1 MLRLFFILAFF
12 GISISSASWAANWNS
27 ADNEVKQNMQS
38 SKFASKT
45 INIFVPDLVLEQFKK
60 ADPSQKKKYC
70 DAQKSTWPK
79 ISEASKS
86 PPLRIK
92 GFNSRMDNGN
102 QVEGN
107 QASSAFYLKMSEAF
121 PDAMV
126 NEEHRDFI
134 LNQLYKWAKV
144 GALTKTLNCFATRSC
159 GKNWEQ
165 PDGQDPYPGH
175 DINHSLLR
183 GHFLAFGYFAAM
195 PSYMPNDQ
203 RHLIIQKWLTS
214 FLTDAPSKSR
224 RSRYMDPYKWGLLLK
239 GEINGKP
246 DKNLA
251 NKILKSSF
259 EHLYEDGSIK
269 DHTNRG
275 NRSLWYHSSGLNE
288 IMINMEVARKYGI
301 KIPKEMHARVQKSA
315 EIFVR
320 GLNDHAFM
328 DKWASQGYR
337 GKFVKGSQ
345 DYKRNLAS
353 VSGGVSWW
361 YIFQYRY
368 PNHPMANALR
378 SLTLQ
383 NPRTQDNLLGFG
395 IGCIYRS
402 LLPGIEGQANNLNA
416 TVLKSGKPP
425 FVKNSSNLISPFQVS
440 NANARMIDDKDD
452 YLSFRIK
459 LVKAN
464 ENQNGPNLDTLK
476 VMIDFK
482 GKSKKESG
490 EAEALR
496 LEIASDDFLNPS
508 QAEAVLSCKKS
519 TIKKK
524 GNILTAY
531 RLYSGKEEENN
542 ECILSTM
549 TEAGRKEAESLLATM
564 AKILAN
570 ENVKKSDPYG
580 VLEKHSKFLMKAGG
594 N

>member
-1 MLRLFFILAFF
+1 
-12 GISISSASWAANWNS
+12 ANWNS
-27 ADNEVKQNMQS
+27 GNNEAKQNTQS
-38 SKFASKT
+38 NKFVSKT
-45 INIFVPDLVLEQFKK
+45 INIFVPGPVLEQFKK
-60 ADPSQKKKYC
+60 ADLSQKKKFC
-70 DAQKSTWPK
+70 DAQPSVWQK
-79 ISEASKS
+79 ISIASKS
-86 PPLRIK
+86 PPQRIK

-102 QVEGN
+102 QVEGH
-107 QASSAFYLKMSEAF
+107 QASETFYLNMSEAF

-126 NEEHRDFI
+126 NDDHREFI
-134 LNQLYKWAKV
+134 LNQLYKWAEV
-144 GALTKTLNCFATRSC
+144 GALTKTPNCFATRSC
-159 GKNWEQ
+159 GKYWKRS
-165 PDGQDPYPGH
+165 DGQDPYPGH
-175 DINHSLLR
+175 DINNSLLR

-195 PSYMPNDQ
+195 PSYTPNDQ
-203 RHLIIQKWLTS
+203 RHLVIQKWLTS
-214 FLTDAPSKSR
+214 FLTDAPSNSR

-239 GEINGKP
+239 GEINGNP

-269 DHTNRG
+269 NHTNRG

-320 GLNDHAFM
+320 GLDDHAFM

-353 VSGGVSWW
+353 VTGGVSWW

-368 PNHPMANALR
+368 PNSPIAAELR
-378 SLTLQ
+378 RLTFQ

-402 LLPGIEGQANNLNA
+402 LLPEVAGQGNSLNTTILQSSKAKTKKAGESKFVQPIKFNSAKSKMYSDKDNFIGFRITIDSIEGNRKIK
-416 TVLKSGKPP
+416 VMVD
-425 FVKNSSNLISPFQVS
+425 F
-440 NANARMIDDKDD
+440 DDK
-452 YLSFRIK
+452 
-459 LVKAN
+459 A
-464 ENQNGPNLDTLK
+464 Q
-476 VMIDFK
+476 
-482 GKSKKESG
+482 KESG
-490 EAEALR
+490 DLSYLR
-496 LEIASDDFLNPS
+496 LEMPTENFLDPAKT
-508 QAEAVLSCKKS
+508 QAAFGCKKS

-524 GNILTAY
+524 GDTLTAY

-542 ECILSTM
+542 KCAFSTM
-549 TEAGRKEAESLLATM
+549 TESGRKEAESLLATLGQIF
-564 AKILAN
+564 ADD
-570 ENVKKSDPYG
+570 NVKKSDPYG
-580 VLEKHSKFLMKAGG
+580 VLEKHSKLLIGATG